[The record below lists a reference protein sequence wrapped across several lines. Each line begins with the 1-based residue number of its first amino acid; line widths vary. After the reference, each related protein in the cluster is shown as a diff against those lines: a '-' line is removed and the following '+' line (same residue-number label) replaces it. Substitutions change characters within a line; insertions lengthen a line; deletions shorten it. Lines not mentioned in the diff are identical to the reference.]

1 MKIIMLA
8 LGLTMTTKVRQFN
21 VLVKIWTQFVNKS
34 HKKDKKKQMINHL
47 VNIVVVTIIDKVLEL
62 IWIDVRII

>member
-21 VLVKIWTQFVNKS
+21 VLVKIWTQFVNKL
-34 HKKDKKKQMINHL
+34 HKRDMKKQMINHL
-47 VNIVVVTIIDKVLEL
+47 VNIVAVTIIEKVVVFK
-62 IWIDVRII
+62 WIDV